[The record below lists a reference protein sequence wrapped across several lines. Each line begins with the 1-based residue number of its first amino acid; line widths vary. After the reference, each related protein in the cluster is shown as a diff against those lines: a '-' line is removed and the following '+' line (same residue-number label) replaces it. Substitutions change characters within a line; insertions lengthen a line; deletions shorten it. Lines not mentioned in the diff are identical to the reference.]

1 MENHEGK
8 IFHSD
13 LASMEVFERRVAAV
27 GWVGQQVAKSVEQLR
42 ASLFPY
48 IPTFSC
54 RYTLVIQERVKMGRN
69 GSTCF
74 ELNERASLFPVCY
87 RTF

>member
-1 MENHEGK
+1 MRAKFSIGSSELQP
-8 IFHSD
+8 SP
-13 LASMEVFERRVAAV
+13 MEVVERRVAV

-54 RYTLVIQERVKMGRN
+54 R
-69 GSTCF
+69 
-74 ELNERASLFPVCY
+74 
-87 RTF
+87 

>member
-1 MENHEGK
+1 MRAKFSIGSSEHGSLREE
-8 IFHSD
+8 S
-13 LASMEVFERRVAAV
+13 SSSV